1 MFMKTIYSPL
11 YLYIFLDIHFHLIFI
26 VSLSMSVSASQS
38 PLTANTAAKR
48 PISSQ
53 LLAAYLKTKLLTT
66 Q

>member
-11 YLYIFLDIHFHLIFI
+11 YIFVDIHFHLIFI

-53 LLAAYLKTKLLTT
+53 LLAAYLTKKLLTT